1 MLRLGASP
9 PNAREFENEDVF
21 ISRLKL
27 LIIMSSAYLSK
38 YPLGDIRKNA
48 ILRNANQIAREIVDW
63 QGQVNNFRGEY
74 ALKGDLDFDQLFF
87 QRVKLLAV
95 MAKAFAEDH
104 PMGYHR
110 LKALEDNL
118 NHICEVILFN
128 RQLYGKE
135 FFKVA

>member
-1 MLRLGASP
+1 MLQLGSSP
-9 PNAREFENEDVF
+9 LNARELENEDIF

-27 LIIMSSAYLSK
+27 LIIMSSAYLSN

-48 ILRNANQIAREIVDW
+48 ILRNADQIAREIVDW
-63 QGQVNNFRGEY
+63 QGQGSNFRSDYE
-74 ALKGDLDFDQLFF
+74 LRGDLDFDHVFF

-118 NHICEVILFN
+118 NHICEVITFN
-128 RQLYGKE
+128 RQLFGKE

>member
-1 MLRLGASP
+1 MLRFGSSP
-9 PNAREFENEDVF
+9 ADTRKFDSEDIF

-27 LIIMSSAYLSK
+27 LIIMSSAYLNE
-38 YPLGDIRKNA
+38 YPLGDFRKKA
-48 ILRNANQIAREIVDW
+48 VLRNADQIAREIVDW
-63 QGQVNNFRGEY
+63 QGQIHNFRSDYE
-74 ALKGDLDFDQLFF
+74 LKGDLDFDHLFF

-110 LKALEDNL
+110 TKALEDNL
-118 NHICEVILFN
+118 NHICEVITFN

>member
-1 MLRLGASP
+1 MLRLGSSP
-9 PNAREFENEDVF
+9 SDAREFDTEDIF
-21 ISRLKL
+21 MSRLKL
-27 LIIMSSAYLSK
+27 LIIMSSAYLNK
-38 YPLGDIRKNA
+38 YPLGDFRKKA
-48 ILRNANQIAREIVDW
+48 ILRNAGQIAREIVDW

-74 ALKGDLDFDQLFF
+74 ELRGDLDFDHVFF

-118 NHICEVILFN
+118 NQICEVITFN

>member
-1 MLRLGASP
+1 MLRIGASP
-9 PNAREFENEDVF
+9 ADTRDFENEDIF

-27 LIIMSSAYLSK
+27 LIIMSSAYLND
-38 YPLGDIRKNA
+38 YPLGDFRKKA
-48 ILRNANQIAREIVDW
+48 ILRNANLVAREIVDW
-63 QGQVNNFRGEY
+63 QGQVNNFRSDYE
-74 ALKGDLDFDQLFF
+74 LKGDLDFDHVFF

-118 NHICEVILFN
+118 NHICEVITFN

>member
-1 MLRLGASP
+1 MLRIGSSP
-9 PNAREFENEDVF
+9 PNTREFENEDVF

-38 YPLGDIRKNA
+38 YPLGDIRKKV
-48 ILRNANQIAREIVDW
+48 ILRNADQITREIVDW
-63 QGQVNNFRGEY
+63 QGQVNNFRSDYE
-74 ALKGDLDFDQLFF
+74 LRGDLDFDHLFF

-118 NHICEVILFN
+118 NHICEVLTFN

>member
-1 MLRLGASP
+1 MLRLGSSP
-9 PNAREFENEDVF
+9 PDAREFEKEDIF

-48 ILRNANQIAREIVDW
+48 IVRNANQIAREIVDW
-63 QGQVNNFRGEY
+63 QGQADNFRSDYE
-74 ALKGDLDFDQLFF
+74 LRGDQDFDHVFF

-118 NHICEVILFN
+118 NHICKVITFN

-135 FFKVA
+135 FFRVA

>member
-1 MLRLGASP
+1 MLQLGSSP
-9 PNAREFENEDVF
+9 LNAREFVNEDIF

-63 QGQVNNFRGEY
+63 QGQGHNFRSEY
-74 ALKGDLDFDQLFF
+74 EVRGDLDFDHVFF

-118 NHICEVILFN
+118 NHICEVITFN
-128 RQLYGKE
+128 RQLSGNE

>member
-9 PNAREFENEDVF
+9 ADTRDFENEDIF

-27 LIIMSSAYLSK
+27 LIIMSSAYLND
-38 YPLGDIRKNA
+38 YPLGDFRKKA
-48 ILRNANQIAREIVDW
+48 ILRNANLVAREIVDW
-63 QGQVNNFRGEY
+63 QGQVNNFRSDYE
-74 ALKGDLDFDQLFF
+74 LKGDLDFDHVFF

-118 NHICEVILFN
+118 NHICEVITFN

>member
-1 MLRLGASP
+1 MLRLGASTL
-9 PNAREFENEDVF
+9 NTREFENEDIF

-27 LIIMSSAYLSK
+27 LIVMSSAYLGK
-38 YPLGDIRKNA
+38 YPLGDIRKKS
-48 ILRNANQIAREIVDW
+48 IIRNANQIAREIVDW
-63 QGQVNNFRGEY
+63 QGQGNNVRSDYELRG
-74 ALKGDLDFDQLFF
+74 ASNFDHVFF

-118 NHICEVILFN
+118 NHICEVITFN
-128 RQLYGKE
+128 RKLYGRE

>member
-1 MLRLGASP
+1 MLRLGSSP
-9 PNAREFENEDVF
+9 PDAREFDNEDVF

-27 LIIMSSAYLSK
+27 LIIMSAAYLNE
-38 YPLGDIRKNA
+38 YPLGDFRKMA

-63 QGQVNNFRGEY
+63 QGQVNNFRSDYE
-74 ALKGDLDFDQLFF
+74 LKGDMDFDHLFF

-110 LKALEDNL
+110 QKAMKENL
-118 NHICEVILFN
+118 NQICEAITFN
-128 RQLYGKE
+128 RQLFGKE

>member
-9 PNAREFENEDVF
+9 PDTREFENEDIF

-38 YPLGDIRKNA
+38 FPLGDFRKKA
-48 ILRNANQIAREIVDW
+48 VLRNANQIAREIVDW
-63 QGQVNNFRGEY
+63 QGQINNFRSSY
-74 ALKGDLDFDQLFF
+74 QLKGEPDFDHVFF

-118 NHICEVILFN
+118 NHICEVITFN
-128 RQLYGKE
+128 RQLYGQE

>member
-1 MLRLGASP
+1 MLRLGSSP
-9 PNAREFENEDVF
+9 PDAREFENEDIF

-27 LIIMSSAYLSK
+27 LIIMSSAYLNN

-48 ILRNANQIAREIVDW
+48 ILRNADQIAREIVDW
-63 QGQVNNFRGEY
+63 QGQVSNFRTDYE
-74 ALKGDLDFDQLFF
+74 LRGDLEFDHMFF

-118 NHICEVILFN
+118 NHISEVITFN
-128 RQLYGKE
+128 RKLYGKD

>member
-1 MLRLGASP
+1 MLRLGSSP
-9 PNAREFENEDVF
+9 LNAREFENEDIF

-38 YPLGDIRKNA
+38 YPLGDIRKTA

-63 QGQVNNFRGEY
+63 QGKVNNFRSDYE
-74 ALKGDLDFDQLFF
+74 LRGDLDFDHVFF

-118 NHICEVILFN
+118 NHICEVITFN